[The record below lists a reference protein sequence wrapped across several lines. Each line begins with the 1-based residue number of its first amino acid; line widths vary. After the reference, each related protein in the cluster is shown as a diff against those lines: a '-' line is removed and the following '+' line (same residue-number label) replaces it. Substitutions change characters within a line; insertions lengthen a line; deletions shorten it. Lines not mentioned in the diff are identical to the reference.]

1 MTSKSSQGQERRL
14 WGIILLSGFLPGAL
28 AGTQLAGLLFF
39 LNPHLPFSPSPV
51 LRGIL
56 IYGSLLGVLS
66 LLATLPF
73 VWGRAGKALR
83 WLPVALTLVLAAA
96 GISAWTHASRLAFY
110 LPPGINSRLLKA
122 AIWLSV
128 AALISFYSVQ
138 LHRLRGRR
146 YGWRSWSVF
155 ALMALA
161 SIYVVVERREAFRP
175 QIAPAP
181 ATTFEGSARPL
192 LCVVGIES
200 ATFDAILPLEQRGRL
215 PFFSR
220 LLREGA
226 HARLSSLFPARRA
239 PQWATFASGKYPYQ
253 HGIVGERTFAA
264 DALAPGERLSLLPLG
279 MGFEHWG
286 ILAPGRAI
294 DSTTARARPLWEIL
308 SRLGMSAGTIAWPL
322 THPCRPEL
330 RTCIPERFFFPQG
343 EVEVVPPELAERAR
357 LFRTRPGD
365 LDPAVAS
372 RFGPRA
378 PPPVL
383 AALARDLWIRDLGL
397 FLLDQEPPLEAFF
410 LALPGLA
417 AISQQYFGGF
427 SAVQFKGIRDRESE
441 DAAQLVEA
449 YYVHLD
455 EQLSQLWNASRRPLL
470 MVVASTHGIEGAFG
484 RHEAWRRL
492 RRRPSHRGYVSRS
505 PDGILMMLG
514 DGVKPGATLRSAQ
527 LVDVVPTLLYGLGLP
542 SARDFDG
549 AILIDAF
556 ETAFLAR
563 QPLTFVPSYET
574 FAPREDEPGAE
585 LSPWPPVSG

>member
-1 MTSKSSQGQERRL
+1 M
-14 WGIILLSGFLPGAL
+14 SGFVPGAL

-39 LNPHLPFSPSPV
+39 LNPQLPFDPLPV
-51 LRGIL
+51 FRGVL
-56 IYGSLLGVLS
+56 AYGTLLGAIS

-73 VWGRAGKALR
+73 IWGRAGKALR
-83 WLPVALTLVLAAA
+83 WLPVGLTLVLAAA
-96 GISAWTHASRLAFY
+96 GVSAWIHASRLAFY

-146 YGWRSWSVF
+146 YGWRSWTVF

-161 SIYVVVERREAFRP
+161 SVYVVMERREAFRP
-175 QIAPAP
+175 RVEPAP
-181 ATTFEGSARPL
+181 ATTLESGTRPL
-192 LCVVGIES
+192 LFVVGIES

-226 HARLSSLFPARRA
+226 HARLSSLFPARRS

-253 HGIVGERTFAA
+253 HGVVGERTFAA
-264 DALAPGERLSLLPLG
+264 DLLAPGTHLSLLPLG

-286 ILAPGRAI
+286 IPTPGRAI
-294 DSTTARARPLWEIL
+294 DATTARARPLWEIL
-308 SRLGMSAGTIAWPL
+308 ARLGMSAGTVAWPL
-322 THPCRPEL
+322 THPCGSGL
-330 RTCIPERFFFPQG
+330 RTCIPERFFSADSG
-343 EVEVVPPELAERAR
+343 VAVVPPELAERAR
-357 LFRTRPGD
+357 LFRTRPPD

-372 RFGPRA
+372 RFGPQ
-378 PPPVL
+378 PPQPVL
-383 AALARDLWIRDLGL
+383 AALARDLWIRDLAL

-410 LALPGLA
+410 LALPGLDS
-417 AISQQYFGGF
+417 ISRQYFGAF
-427 SAVQFKGIRDRESE
+427 SAVQFEGVRDRQSE
-441 DAAQLVEA
+441 EAAQLVEA

-470 MVVASTHGIEGAFG
+470 LVVASTHGVEGAFG
-484 RHEAWRRL
+484 RHEVWRRL
-492 RRRPSHRGYVSRS
+492 RGRPSRRGYVDRS
-505 PDGILMMLG
+505 PDGVLMVLG
-514 DGVKPGATLRSAQ
+514 DGVKPGALLRSAQ

-574 FAPREDEPGAE
+574 FAPREDESGSD
-585 LSPWPPVSG
+585 LSPWPPASG